1 MNMPAGAKWVI
12 KNWSDF
18 QKALDKAEDNRQKAA
33 ETAVKVEMYRLKK
46 ALADDLKSGSA
57 GGNKFSPLQVVS
69 RGTNTKRK
77 PLARLAAGV
86 RYEVK
91 STGKDQTSYR
101 VGFTGPQSSKSWLRI
116 AHSAQDGGTISPDKK
131 VFGSTIRKLWIK
143 IGADYKKGRGKA
155 IAKYFFLRKST
166 TQLVL
171 PPRPIIDPFWEAN
184 QATSQRNI
192 MSNFERKMKGE
203 RI

>member
-12 KNWSDF
+12 KNWSEF
-18 QKALDKAEDNRQKAA
+18 QRDLDKAESGRQKAA
-33 ETAVKVEMYRLKK
+33 ETAVKVEMYRLKS
-46 ALADDLKSGSA
+46 ALAADLKSGGA
-57 GGNKFSPLQVVS
+57 GASRFAPLKVVS

-77 PLARLAAGV
+77 PLSRLAAGV

-91 STGKDQTSYR
+91 NTGKDQTSYR
-101 VGFTGPQSSKSWLRI
+101 VGFTGPQSSKSWMRI
-116 AHSAQDGGTISPDKK
+116 AHSAQDGGTVSPDKK
-131 VFGSTIRKLWIK
+131 TFGSTIRKLWIK

-171 PPRPIIDPFWEAN
+171 PPRPIIDPFWKAN
-184 QATSQRNI
+184 QSTAQRNI